1 MEYNKRYRRNIE
13 MNRRQHILSSNNSF
27 VAGEASSSDEQLR
40 KRRRRRRNRNRAQ
53 RGNRGMNEIDH
64 STNEQQLSHGNATVE
79 ESDIPGFAYDSV
91 TKRYYRVQSQA
102 SGPNIGF
109 RESDLRGIRQHKS
122 FMAER
127 ERCCAKSCPSVSWL
141 PKIMQNRELRGCN
154 ILRLTRLVT
163 EGALRGVR
171 KEPSYVQTGYTDIEA
186 LHSCHY
192 MDISTD
198 GKTIVGC
205 WSVKRRRD
213 EGCRDA
219 CGARI
224 ICFKVTTGSY
234 HKLKIESEYRSKFGL
249 KIRSSTYCANLIKS
263 NLMDM
268 CVEPINDNITCALYV
283 TTQTIVTM
291 HNRFSTLSRICIE
304 PVAEFS
310 SVYDSTELHLPSY
323 NMTWTCQEYVRAI
336 TFNRNG
342 MEIGIGL
349 EKNAMLLN
357 ISTEQT
363 TRISSLEK
371 GVMSLA
377 FSTDG
382 NLLFMGLMGGNVVCS
397 DLRMS
402 NRNIV
407 ATYNDTK
414 NVGWLKTLRTKL
426 DMFVT
431 EDHSGIIKFWDIRMC
446 KPQFKIEDNIN
457 PYNKT
462 PMHLEKDERIL
473 FSATSDGITRA
484 WSTYNGEKLCE
495 FPSHDPRNLSRKPK
509 LAYASNLGGLSGNA
523 AILIA
528 TGSDFHVHELVL

>member
-1 MEYNKRYRRNIE
+1 MEYNKRYRRDRG
-13 MNRRQHILSSNNSF
+13 MNRRRHVPSSNNSF
-27 VAGEASSSDEQLR
+27 VAEEASSSDEQLR
-40 KRRRRRRNRNRAQ
+40 KRRRRRNRNNALRS
-53 RGNRGMNEIDH
+53 NRGMTEVDH
-64 STNEQQLSHGNATVE
+64 STNEQQLSHGNAIVE

-91 TKRYYRVQSQA
+91 TKRYYRVQPQS

-141 PKIMQNRELRGCN
+141 PKIMQNRELRGSN
-154 ILRLTRLVT
+154 ISRLTRLVT

-171 KEPSYVQTGYTDIEA
+171 KEPSYVQKGYTDIEA

-192 MDISTD
+192 MDISVD

-213 EGCRDA
+213 EGWRDT

-224 ICFKVTTGSY
+224 ICFKVTAGSY
-234 HKLKIESEYRSKFGL
+234 HKIESECRSKFGL

-263 NLMDM
+263 NLMDI
-268 CVEPINDNITCALYV
+268 CVEPINDNVTCALYV
-283 TTQTIVTM
+283 TTQTVVTM
-291 HNRFSTLSRICIE
+291 HNRFSTLSRVCIE

-336 TFNRNG
+336 AFNRNR

-349 EKNAMLLN
+349 EENAMLLN

-363 TRISSLEK
+363 TRISGLEK
-371 GVMSLA
+371 GVMSLT
-377 FSTDG
+377 FSADG
-382 NLLFMGLMGGNVVCS
+382 NLLFMGVMGDNVVCS

-402 NRNIV
+402 NRDVV

-414 NVGWLKTLRTKL
+414 NVGWLKALRTKP
-426 DMFVT
+426 DMLVT
-431 EDHSGIIKFWDIRMC
+431 EDHVGIIKFWDIRMR

-495 FPSHDPRNLSRKPK
+495 FPSHGPRNLSRKPK